1 MPLFYK
7 DLIKDENKDKLKPL
21 IAFAAVAKMSD
32 AENESRPEESLLF
45 DKDLFL
51 TVAKKYDMDIEISG
65 EEYKYVYNLI
75 QMNN

>member
-21 IAFAAVAKMSD
+21 IAFAAAAKMSD
-32 AENESRPEESLLF
+32 SENESRPEESLLF

-51 TVAKKYDMDIEISG
+51 TVAKKYDMDLEISG
-65 EEYKYVYNLI
+65 EEYKYLYNLI
-75 QMNN
+75 YI